1 MKVRNAA
8 VADAEAI
15 AVLLGELGYPA
26 TTEEAAVRLAA
37 LQKIKDNV
45 AIVAEDE
52 GRVLGVATVDELTVL
67 HASGKVAQLSMLVV
81 ASSARRTGVGR
92 ALVEAAEA
100 WARYRGCVRMVVTS
114 NERRTDAHAFYRRL
128 GWEHTGRRF
137 SKTLR

>member
-8 VADAEAI
+8 VKDAEAI

-26 TTEEAAVRLAA
+26 TTEEAAARLAA
-37 LQKIKDNV
+37 LQKLQGNV
-45 AIVAEDE
+45 AIVAEVE
-52 GRVLGVATVDELTVL
+52 SRVLGVATVDELTVL

-81 ASSARRTGVGR
+81 ASSARRTGVGT

-100 WARYRGCVRMVVTS
+100 WARWRGCVRMVVTS
-114 NERRTDAHAFYRRL
+114 NERRTDAHRFYGRL

>member
-26 TTEEAAVRLAA
+26 TTEEAAARLAA

-45 AIVAEDE
+45 AIVAEVE

-100 WARYRGCVRMVVTS
+100 WARWRGCVRMVVTS
-114 NERRTDAHAFYRRL
+114 NERRTDAHAFYWRL

-137 SKTLR
+137 SKSLR

>member
-1 MKVRNAA
+1 LKVRNAA

-26 TTEEAAVRLAA
+26 TTEEAATRLAA

-45 AIVAEDE
+45 AIVAEDD

-67 HASGKVAQLSMLVV
+67 HASGKVAQVSMLVV

-137 SKTLR
+137 SKSLR